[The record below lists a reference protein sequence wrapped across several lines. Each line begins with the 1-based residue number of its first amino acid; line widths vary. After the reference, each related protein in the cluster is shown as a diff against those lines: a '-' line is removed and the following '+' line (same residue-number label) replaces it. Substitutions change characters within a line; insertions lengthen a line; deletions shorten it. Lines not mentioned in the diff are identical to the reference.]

1 MATPSTALL
10 DLAEKTLDR
19 AVVLKDPTTAGLHT
33 LRAIGYALVAIG
45 RELHAGAIVVEMS
58 DELPDEIP
66 DELAGDVPA
75 EEATP

>member
-19 AVVLKDPTTAGLHT
+19 AVVLKDPATAGLHT

-45 RELHAGAIVVEMS
+45 RELDAGALVV
-58 DELPDEIP
+58 EIP
-66 DELAGDVPA
+66 DELADAPA
-75 EEATP
+75 GEAAP